1 MSERR
6 LIFYSDGRHTHI
18 YAYDPPLRIED
29 AVAPIDDVAGSG
41 VDTFVYG
48 FGSGPTMYH
57 NTKVGETWAEHLVEA
72 GPSMS
77 SIKPAWA
84 TFLEADVWNTLPFW
98 RAYQNLK
105 SLRERGLDIME
116 LLIDRAHEKGME
128 FWGSLRSNHP
138 QDPSYTDTADNSTFK
153 IRHPEWCLQTRRGYP
168 FNWVYPDVRAER
180 LALIEEAITQYDLD
194 GFEVDFVFCPSL
206 FELGE
211 VERNAHIVTEFMGI
225 VRRIADDAAGVRGRP
240 VALGARVLPTP
251 ESNAATGLDVDAW
264 IREGLV
270 DFVVPVVYGPRQMD
284 VDFPFEWLVDLAKGT
299 DCRVYPALQD
309 KVYSVHTGG
318 IRQDERRVYEHSAAA
333 EHFRAGAAAYLAKGA
348 DAIYLPW
355 FDWPVGVEERQ
366 ILSEIRDP
374 DIIREKRKHYWT
386 TTRDVDED
394 CEGYAA
400 QLPMTLETGIDASKQ
415 TVRLFVAD
423 SPGRCDARLRLKLT
437 GSVAA
442 DVMTVTV
449 NEDALDWAASRITRH
464 GEGGD
469 IFAWVEFP
477 LEGGTLRTGRNEIC
491 VSVDSRPANLVA
503 NVVLQSVE
511 MIVDYGGHAANTE
524 FDRISSGR
532 RV

>member
-48 FGSGPTMYH
+48 FGAGPTMYH
-57 NTKVGETWAEHLVEA
+57 NTKVGETWAEHLVKA

-84 TFLEADVWNTLPFW
+84 TFLEADAWNTLPFW

-153 IRHPEWCLQTRRGYP
+153 IQHPEWCLQTRRGYP

-211 VERNAHIVTEFMGI
+211 VERNAHIVTEFMGS

-284 VDFPFEWLVDLAKGT
+284 VDFPFEWFVDLAKGT

-318 IRQDERRVYEHSAAA
+318 IRQDERRVYEHSAAV
-333 EHFRAGAAAYLAKGA
+333 EHFRAGAAAYWAKGA

-355 FDWPVGVEERQ
+355 FDWPVGAAERQ

-394 CEGYAA
+394 CEGYVA
-400 QLPMTLETGIDASKQ
+400 QLPMTLETGIDASEH

-423 SPGRCDARLRLKLT
+423 SLGRCDARLRLKLT

-449 NEDALDWAASRITRH
+449 NGDALDWAASRITRH
-464 GEGGD
+464 GGGGD

-477 LEGGTLRTGRNEIC
+477 LEGGTLRTGRNEIG